1 MLLVQIGLAEEYG
14 KEQPC
19 QASLLHSYKQFN
31 VTVELLTEM
40 FYLLNVILYI
50 VDY

>member
-1 MLLVQIGLAEEYG
+1 MERSSLVKQVCSTRT
-14 KEQPC
+14 EQ
-19 QASLLHSYKQFN
+19 SN

>member
-19 QASLLHSYKQFN
+19 QASLLHSYKQSN

>member
-14 KEQPC
+14 KEQ
-19 QASLLHSYKQFN
+19 SN